1 MARPLRIELADTF
14 YHVISRGNA
23 RSSIFADD
31 KDYLRFLDFLG
42 TCSERFDF
50 ELWSYVLMGNH
61 YHLLL
66 KTHQPNLSRA
76 MQWLGVTY
84 SVYYNNRHKRCGH
97 LFQGRFKSFLILEQ
111 AYLNRLI
118 AYIHRNPL
126 RAGIVERLRDYGWS
140 SYCAL
145 AYGRN
150 NPKWFNAHHVLD
162 YFEFERKDFRRAISR
177 YDEASDDLLSNLW
190 YGLVLGSSEAVSEL
204 REQLKPD
211 VHKEQPQSRQLNA
224 HGGVEQL
231 SNKYRKMLGISS
243 QEYEEYFRPIRHR
256 RRPLRD
262 VLIYL
267 VWISGRFSLND
278 LGRYFNVSY
287 TAISNCRRRG
297 LEHIKRDRKM
307 RKFLT
312 KARFRIPE

>member
-1 MARPLRIELADTF
+1 MARPLRIERADTF
-14 YHVISRGNA
+14 YHVINRGNEHRA
-23 RSSIFADD
+23 IFSDD
-31 KDYLRFLDFLG
+31 TDHLRFLDFLG
-42 TCSERFDF
+42 TCSKRFDF

-97 LFQGRFKSFLILEQ
+97 LFQGRFKSFLILEE

-126 RAGIVERLRDYGWS
+126 RAGIVDHLRDYRWS
-140 SYCAL
+140 SYCGL
-145 AYGRN
+145 GYGRN
-150 NPKWFNAHHVLD
+150 SPKWFHAHHVLD
-162 YFEFERKDFRRAISR
+162 YFELERKGFRRAVAC
-177 YDEASDDLLSNLW
+177 YDESSDDLLSDLW
-190 YGLVLGSSEAVSEL
+190 YGLVLGSSETVSKIK
-204 REQLKPD
+204 EQFKPS

-224 HGGVEQL
+224 HGSIEQL
-231 SNKYRKMLGISS
+231 SNKYRNILGITNE
-243 QEYEEYFRPIRHR
+243 EYEEYFRPIRHR
-256 RRPLRD
+256 KRPHRD

-267 VWISGRFSLND
+267 VWLSGQFSLND
-278 LGRYFNVSY
+278 LGLCFNVSY

-297 LEHIKRDRKM
+297 LEYIGRDRKM
-307 RKFLT
+307 KKLLT
-312 KARFRIPE
+312 DAGFGI